1 MEEYIYHYTSIETLA
16 LILKSKSIRFNN
28 LENVD
33 DLNETEFSDENINL
47 SSHTLISCW
56 TKNEAENLAFWNM
69 YTPNMKGVRIRMPK
83 NLFRNYSFLTENVAS
98 VKEDS
103 LILKSLVPESETFN
117 DNYWIVPFSDY
128 LIEVVY
134 TDEIELLKPKIYHEN
149 GENHIAKIGEIG
161 KYKSTIW
168 EFQQEIRF
176 KLFVLPTKDFYG
188 NSLNPLNDFRKIML
202 ENIKSPLQSYHI
214 QIMDEALKKME
225 ITLGPKCT
233 MAEELIIE
241 ALVEKY
247 NNHAIII
254 KNKLQGLIK

>member
-33 DLNETEFSDENINL
+33 DLNETEFSDGNINL

-83 NLFRNYSFLTENVAS
+83 NLFKNYSFTTENVGYA
-98 VKEDS
+98 KEDS
-103 LILKSLVPESETFN
+103 LILRSLVPKSEAFN
-117 DNYWIVPFSDY
+117 NNYWIVPFSDY
-128 LIEVVY
+128 LIEVIY
-134 TDEIELLKPKIYHEN
+134 TNEIEFLKPKIYHEN
-149 GENHIAKIGEIG
+149 GENHTAKIGEIG

-176 KLFVLPTKDFYG
+176 KLFVLPTKDSYG
-188 NSLNPLNDFRKIML
+188 NSLNPLSDFRKIML
-202 ENIKSPLQSYHI
+202 DNIKSPLQNYYI
-214 QIMDEALKKME
+214 EITDETFKKME

-233 MAEELIIE
+233 MAEELIIA
-241 ALVEKY
+241 ALVEKF
-247 NNHAIII
+247 NKDAIII
-254 KNKLQGLIK
+254 KNKFQGLIK